1 MQIKNY
7 LIATAY
13 AAISS
18 LILCLVLALFVA
30 IGWVVVWALF
40 TMIFIPIVYKAIQFY
55 KDHDCA
61 DISEFFEELLEEQSR
76 GSIIE
81 Q

>member
-1 MQIKNY
+1 M
-7 LIATAY
+7 
-13 AAISS
+13 
-18 LILCLVLALFVA
+18 LCLVLALFVA
-30 IGWVVVWALF
+30 IGWAVVWALF
-40 TMIFIPIVYKAIQFY
+40 TMIFIPIAYKAVQFY

-61 DISEFFEELLEEQSR
+61 DMVEFFEELLEEQSD

>member
-7 LIATAY
+7 LIAAAC

-18 LILCLVLALFVA
+18 LILCLVLALFIA
-30 IGWVVVWALF
+30 IGWGVVWALS
-40 TMIFIPIVYKAIQFY
+40 TILFITIAYNAIQFY

-61 DISEFFEELLEEQSR
+61 DMVEFFEELLEEQSSGR
-76 GSIIE
+76 IIE
-81 Q
+81 